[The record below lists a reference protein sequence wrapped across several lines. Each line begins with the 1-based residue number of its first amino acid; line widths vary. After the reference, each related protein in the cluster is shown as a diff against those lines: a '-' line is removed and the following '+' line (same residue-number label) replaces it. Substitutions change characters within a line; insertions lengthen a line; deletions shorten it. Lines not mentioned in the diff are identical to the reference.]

1 MVSISSLKV
10 NHYLMNKYSV
20 SYVKSFKGYFSISKK
35 KNNST
40 ESMFLI
46 FNIALQVLL
55 LLQKMS

>member
-1 MVSISSLKV
+1 
-10 NHYLMNKYSV
+10 MNKYSV

-46 FNIALQVLL
+46 FNITLQVLL